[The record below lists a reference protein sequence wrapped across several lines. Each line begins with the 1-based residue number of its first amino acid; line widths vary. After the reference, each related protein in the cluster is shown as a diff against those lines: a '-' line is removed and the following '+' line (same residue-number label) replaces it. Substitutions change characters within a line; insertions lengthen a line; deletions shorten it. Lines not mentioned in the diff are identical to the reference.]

1 VDGVDG
7 VDGVD
12 KLAGWGDEAAGLG
25 EGGLLEE
32 PGGMGTLFP
41 LGEVS
46 LADGTGGKFDGHYL
60 LDLCGS
66 VQPRQD

>member
-1 VDGVDG
+1 VDRVDD

-12 KLAGWGDEAAGLG
+12 KLAGLG

-41 LGEVS
+41 CGEVS